1 MSVAAGG
8 PFQLATAT
16 AAAGGGGSGSG
27 RDKWPASGPPHG
39 PVVEHEE

>member
-16 AAAGGGGSGSG
+16 AAGGGGGGGSG
-27 RDKWPASGPPHG
+27 RDKWPASSGPPHG
-39 PVVEHEE
+39 PVEHEE